1 MWWFNKNKNKK
12 IYKIEWSF
20 GSDQRVIFTEYVKAD
35 DIVEAWNKV
44 TKNHAFCIYCVSIE
58 EIEKEDKE

>member
-20 GSDQRVIFTEYVKAD
+20 GSDLGTIFTDYVKAN
-35 DIVEAWNKV
+35 DIVEAWNKI
-44 TKNHAFCIYCVSIE
+44 TKNHVFSIYCVSIE
-58 EIEKEDKE
+58 EIEKEDEE